1 MVKIFAKHGT
11 DEKVL
16 VVCQQQ
22 EVRDIQARLAEKFGG
37 NWLWV
42 DKVHA
47 GEILHFKD
55 ELLYLGFHGRNE
67 RYCSGIEN
75 LRQ

>member
-16 VVCQQQ
+16 VVCKQ
-22 EVRDIQARLAEKFGG
+22 EEVGSVLTFLNKNYGE

-42 DKVHA
+42 DRLNPSEVLKFND
-47 GEILHFKD
+47 G
-55 ELLYLGFHGRNE
+55 LLYLGFHGKE
-67 RYCSGIEN
+67 KRYCKGIEK
-75 LRQ
+75 LR